1 MTIFTDKEFWKDAA
15 ERCLKTFAQVL
26 LSYVGVT
33 GVAFGDIDWP
43 VAFSVAGVS
52 VIASILTS
60 IISYKIGDEGTASL
74 IKKD

>member
-1 MTIFTDKEFWKDAA
+1 MSIFTDKDFWKDAA
-15 ERCLKTFAQVL
+15 ERSLKTFAQVI
-26 LSYVGVT
+26 LSYIGVT

-52 VIASILTS
+52 VIASLLTS